1 MEAMNRMFR
10 RATLWTVAGF
20 LFLLAGCAGTIKQD
34 ARIRGDVSRLEGV
47 GQVLAKMSPDA
58 AKQQGDNPQ
67 FNRDELATRLRYRL
81 ESRGLTAPAATHQ
94 VEIVVTDIR
103 VRGAFAAIMFGFMAG
118 DDHINGHV
126 RVLDPSGRAL
136 RSFEVK
142 ASYALGGLAG
152 GQDGARMGWLY
163 DKFAD
168 MAAEEL
174 QKFVNPP
181 RAGAGPIVPMA
192 AATAVPAVAPRTAV
206 PESFGAQAS
215 AGVPSTAALD
225 NVEAVPVSERGR
237 ATYREWLTRRKPRA
251 FVISENGWFYS
262 VWGTKP
268 PDPMEPTDPLER
280 GMKRC
285 RDAGRP
291 NCQPYAI
298 DDNVVYVKPGTPAA
312 AAGAN

>member
-1 MEAMNRMFR
+1 
-10 RATLWTVAGF
+10 
-20 LFLLAGCAGTIKQD
+20 
-34 ARIRGDVSRLEGV
+34 
-47 GQVLAKMSPDA
+47 
-58 AKQQGDNPQ
+58 
-67 FNRDELATRLRYRL
+67 
-81 ESRGLTAPAATHQ
+81 
-94 VEIVVTDIR
+94 
-103 VRGAFAAIMFGFMAG
+103 MAG

-126 RVLDPSGRAL
+126 RVLDPSGRPL

-174 QKFVNPP
+174 QKFVSPP
-181 RAGAGPIVPMA
+181 RAGAGSIAPVAASAGLPLAAPA
-192 AATAVPAVAPRTAV
+192 AAGPVPAVAQVTQPV
-206 PESFGAQAS
+206 P
-215 AGVPSTAALD
+215 GVASTAALD
-225 NVEAVPVSERGR
+225 NVDAVPVSERGR
-237 ATYREWLTRRKPRA
+237 AAYREWLTHRKPRA
-251 FVISENGWFYS
+251 FVISDNGWFYS

-285 RDAGRP
+285 KDAGRP

-298 DDNVVYVKPGTPAA
+298 DDRVVYTKPGSPTAA
-312 AAGAN
+312 AN

>member
-1 MEAMNRMFR
+1 
-10 RATLWTVAGF
+10 
-20 LFLLAGCAGTIKQD
+20 
-34 ARIRGDVSRLEGV
+34 
-47 GQVLAKMSPDA
+47 
-58 AKQQGDNPQ
+58 
-67 FNRDELATRLRYRL
+67 
-81 ESRGLTAPAATHQ
+81 
-94 VEIVVTDIR
+94 
-103 VRGAFAAIMFGFMAG
+103 MFGFMAG
-118 DDHINGHV
+118 DDHVTGQV
-126 RVLDPSGRAL
+126 RVLDPAGRAL

-152 GQDGARMGWLY
+152 GQDGARLGWLY

-174 QKFVNPP
+174 QKFVMPP
-181 RAGAGPIVPMA
+181 RTAAGSIAPVA
-192 AATAVPAVAPRTAV
+192 AATAVAPPTAPRAAV
-206 PESFGAQAS
+206 PEPVGAQAA
-215 AGVPSTAALD
+215 AGVPSTATID

-237 ATYREWLTRRKPRA
+237 AAYREWLTHRKPRA

-298 DDNVVYVKPGTPAA
+298 DDKVVYVKPGSPAA
-312 AAGAN
+312 TAAAN

>member
-1 MEAMNRMFR
+1 MDTAKQAVR
-10 RATLWTVAGF
+10 RVAAWAGVGV
-20 LFLLAGCAGTIKQD
+20 LVLLTGCAGTIKQD
-34 ARIRGDVSRLEGV
+34 SRVQGDLSRLEGV
-47 GQVLAKMSPDA
+47 GQVVAKMSPDA
-58 AKQQGDNPQ
+58 AKLQGDNPQ
-67 FNRDELATRLRYRL
+67 FNREELATRLRYRL

-118 DDHINGHV
+118 DDHVNGYV

-142 ASYALGGLAG
+142 ASYAFGGLAG
-152 GQDGARMGWLY
+152 GQDGMRMNWLY

-174 QKFVNPP
+174 QKLVTPP
-181 RAGAGPIVPMA
+181 RAGAGPIAPVA
-192 AATAVPAVAPRTAV
+192 AAAAVPPATPRAAV
-206 PESFGAQAS
+206 PESLGVQVA

-237 ATYREWLTRRKPRA
+237 AAYREWLTRRKPRA
-251 FVISENGWFYS
+251 FVVSDNGWFYS

-298 DDNVVYVKPGTPAA
+298 DDNVVYIKPGSPATAA
-312 AAGAN
+312 AN